1 MFKSILEWKINIFF
15 SKFNNIFIRSIFS
28 EKLDRPLNFFRKLN
42 IIIYRQNEKNDRT
55 TGIIIP
61 NLLLQ

>member
-1 MFKSILEWKINIFF
+1 MFKSILQWKINIFF